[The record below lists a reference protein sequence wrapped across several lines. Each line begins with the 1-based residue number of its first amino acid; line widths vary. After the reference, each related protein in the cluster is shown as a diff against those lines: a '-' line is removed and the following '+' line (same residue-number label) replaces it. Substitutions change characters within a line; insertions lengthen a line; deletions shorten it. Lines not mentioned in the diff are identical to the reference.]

1 MLLGA
6 VISFIF
12 YIWPEQVITLLFGNK
27 YQEAAPLLQKIG
39 LSMALLASA
48 NVVFSYK
55 LARSEFF
62 YLWVLVTASIIMLGL
77 TLFFHETAMD
87 IANNLILATGTAF
100 LGALFLVLFRFKLP
114 LNSINWKNP

>member
-1 MLLGA
+1 M
-6 VISFIF
+6 
-12 YIWPEQVITLLFGNK
+12 TLLFGNK

-62 YLWVLVTASIIMLGL
+62 YLWVLAAASSIMLGL

-87 IANNLILATGTAF
+87 IANNLLLATETAF
-100 LGALFLVLFRFKLP
+100 LGALSLVLFQFKLHNFTK
-114 LNSINWKNP
+114 LRISLL